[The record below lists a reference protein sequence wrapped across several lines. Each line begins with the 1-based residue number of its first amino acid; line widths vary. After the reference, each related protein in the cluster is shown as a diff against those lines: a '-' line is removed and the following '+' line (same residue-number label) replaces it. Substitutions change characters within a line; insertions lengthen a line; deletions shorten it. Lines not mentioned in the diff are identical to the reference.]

1 MPKTTPSDNG
11 TALPETANLEPRDTL
26 VETTRK
32 QVRIPC
38 GTTTAIVSG
47 RPNFLI
53 TRSQA
58 EALVAKGDV
67 VIVK

>member
-1 MPKTTPSDNG
+1 MKTKDTD
-11 TALPETANLEPRDTL
+11 TAEAPRDTQ

-38 GTTTAIVSG
+38 GKGNAIVSG

-53 TRSQA
+53 TRAQA

-67 VIVK
+67 KIIEA